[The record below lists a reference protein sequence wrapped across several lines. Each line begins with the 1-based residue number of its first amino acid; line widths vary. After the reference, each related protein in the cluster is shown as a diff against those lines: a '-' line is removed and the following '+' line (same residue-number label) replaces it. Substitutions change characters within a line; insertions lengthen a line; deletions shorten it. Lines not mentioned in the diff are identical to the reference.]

1 MKFSVDKL
9 SDHIELS
16 EEEQV
21 RLLAEYEAERKQIMK
36 ERKTDEKDVDSG
48 TLIEREKKD
57 MIIVS
62 TSATTST
69 SGTSS
74 TEDKGKLSE
83 DHSCYGMWITGL
95 VELKTRMKS
104 FIWKYKCRAA
114 ERAVDFSTIIRK

>member
-1 MKFSVDKL
+1 MKFLVDKL

-21 RLLAEYEAERKQIMK
+21 RLLAEYEAERKQMK
-36 ERKTDEKDVDSG
+36 ERKPDEKDVDSG

-69 SGTSS
+69 SATSS
-74 TEDKGKLSE
+74 TGDKGKLSE
-83 DHSCYGMWITGL
+83 DHSL
-95 VELKTRMKS
+95 L
-104 FIWKYKCRAA
+104 
-114 ERAVDFSTIIRK
+114 